1 MNNNNSGVALVTG
14 ASSGLGTEIARLL
27 AAHGYDLVLTGRDTG
42 ALAKLVEEIKAA
54 HPVAITTVVKDLAQ
68 PGAAKALVA
77 DIAAQGSVV
86 EILVN
91 NAGMGLAGPL
101 AETDVDATAQMIAV
115 NVGALTQLTQL
126 LLPGMMERR
135 RGRILHVGS
144 VVGYQPGGPGM
155 AAYFA
160 TKSYVLALSRGLSR
174 ELAGSGVTLTTV
186 SPGPI
191 ATAFI
196 GRSGMGETRVGRLVK
211 PMDAKTVAQA
221 AVRGLL
227 AGRRTVLP
235 GILAKVLAFA
245 GELPPRVIALEVN
258 RFLFSR

>member
-1 MNNNNSGVALVTG
+1 MNKNNSGTALVTG
-14 ASSGLGTEIARLL
+14 ASSGLGAEIARLL
-27 AAHGYDLVLTGRDTG
+27 AAHGHDLVITGRDST
-42 ALAKLVEEIKAA
+42 ALAKLAEEIKAT
-54 HPVAITTVVKDLAQ
+54 HPVTITTVAKDLAQ
-68 PGAAKALVA
+68 PGTVKELVA
-77 DIAAQGSVV
+77 EIAAQGRVV
-86 EILVN
+86 DILVN
-91 NAGMGLAGPL
+91 NAGMGVAGPL

-135 RGRILHVGS
+135 QGRILNIGS

-160 TKSYVLALSRGLSR
+160 TKSYVLALSRALAR
-174 ELAGSGVTLTTV
+174 ELAGSGVTVTTV

-191 ATAFI
+191 ATAF
-196 GRSGMGETRVGRLVK
+196 GARSGFSETRVGRLVK
-211 PMDAKTVAQA
+211 PMEAKTVAQA

-235 GILAKVLAFA
+235 GFLAKVLAFA
-245 GELPPRVIALEVN
+245 GELPPRAIALEVN